1 MKSRDENKMLL
12 DESVKRLMA
21 YPLAKRKQIF
31 LKGMAMS
38 VAKSKDKHL
47 SVNLS
52 HAPSV
57 SRNVVSKS

>member
-38 VAKSKDKHL
+38 VAKSKDKRKHPAKS
-47 SVNLS
+47 SVN
-52 HAPSV
+52 
-57 SRNVVSKS
+57 